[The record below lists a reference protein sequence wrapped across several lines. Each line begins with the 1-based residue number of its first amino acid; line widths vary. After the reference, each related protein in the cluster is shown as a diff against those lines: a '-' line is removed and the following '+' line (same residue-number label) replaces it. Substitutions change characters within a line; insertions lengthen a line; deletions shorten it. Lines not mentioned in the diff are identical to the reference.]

1 MPADASFG
9 LIIVCIILEVHKHHE
24 PTQNITQKNTCQV
37 VIFIWFYQH
46 LPTIPIRKIFQIFSA
61 PFFRKRLN
69 ICSGLISRAQAE
81 DLLHDQEIG
90 SFLIRLS
97 DKIWGYTISYKCE
110 ERIKHFLIDAMNFK
124 KVKFDGNSEK
134 MHKDLH
140 ALITFHEVKLLH
152 DHMQCI

>member
-1 MPADASFG
+1 MLDRSPIQFSF
-9 LIIVCIILEVHKHHE
+9 LRII
-24 PTQNITQKNTCQV
+24 
-37 VIFIWFYQH
+37 
-46 LPTIPIRKIFQIFSA
+46 
-61 PFFRKRLN
+61 LN
-69 ICSGLISRAQAE
+69 ICLGLISRAQAE
-81 DLLHDQEIG
+81 DLLQDQEIG

-140 ALITFHEVKLLH
+140 ALITFHEVRFSII
-152 DHMQCI
+152 QSCIQNRPSRLDAHHKTTSIKQNISDKSNKPRRGSFAISCWTK

>member
-9 LIIVCIILEVHKHHE
+9 LIIVCIILEVHKHHK
-24 PTQNITQKNTCQV
+24 PTQNITQK
-37 VIFIWFYQH
+37 ILAKLSFYMI
-46 LPTIPIRKIFQIFSA
+46 LPASVNDSDTKDFSN
-61 PFFRKRLN
+61 FLRSRKRLN

-140 ALITFHEVKLLH
+140 ALITFHEVKLIPII
-152 DHMQCI
+152 CNAS

>member
-1 MPADASFG
+1 MR
-9 LIIVCIILEVHKHHE
+9 I
-24 PTQNITQKNTCQV
+24 
-37 VIFIWFYQH
+37 
-46 LPTIPIRKIFQIFSA
+46 
-61 PFFRKRLN
+61 RLN
-69 ICSGLISRAQAE
+69 IRSGLISRAQAE
-81 DLLHDQEIG
+81 DLLQDQEIG

-140 ALITFHEVKLLH
+140 ALITFHEVKFSTI
-152 DHMQCI
+152 QCCIQNRPSTCPRLDAHQGIQEPL

>member
-1 MPADASFG
+1 M
-9 LIIVCIILEVHKHHE
+9 
-24 PTQNITQKNTCQV
+24 
-37 VIFIWFYQH
+37 
-46 LPTIPIRKIFQIFSA
+46 
-61 PFFRKRLN
+61 
-69 ICSGLISRAQAE
+69 ISRAQAE
-81 DLLHDQEIG
+81 DLLQDQEIG

-140 ALITFHEVKLLH
+140 ALITFHEVKISRLRSNASKIGHRRNQIVVRLILDAH
-152 DHMQCI
+152 VGTLCKAK

>member
-1 MPADASFG
+1 MK
-9 LIIVCIILEVHKHHE
+9 L
-24 PTQNITQKNTCQV
+24 KN
-37 VIFIWFYQH
+37 
-46 LPTIPIRKIFQIFSA
+46 R
-61 PFFRKRLN
+61 
-69 ICSGLISRAQAE
+69 SGLISRAQAE
-81 DLLHDQEIG
+81 DLLQDQEIG

-140 ALITFHEVKLLH
+140 ALITFHEVKDLSH
-152 DHMQCI
+152 TRYIMTHF

>member
-1 MPADASFG
+1 MNLHKISHKKILATLSF
-9 LIIVCIILEVHKHHE
+9 LYDS
-24 PTQNITQKNTCQV
+24 TS
-37 VIFIWFYQH
+37 IWQQF
-46 LPTIPIRKIFQIFSA
+46 RCESSA
-61 PFFRKRLN
+61 PFFRQRLN

>member
-1 MPADASFG
+1 M
-9 LIIVCIILEVHKHHE
+9 
-24 PTQNITQKNTCQV
+24 
-37 VIFIWFYQH
+37 
-46 LPTIPIRKIFQIFSA
+46 
-61 PFFRKRLN
+61 
-69 ICSGLISRAQAE
+69 ISRAQAE
-81 DLLHDQEIG
+81 DLLQDQEIG

-140 ALITFHEVKLLH
+140 ALITFHEVKISINNVP
-152 DHMQCI
+152 CIQNWSSTPSDRRKADFGCTVCIAHVGTLCATK